1 MAQLTRH
8 SGHLPI
14 LSNNHVLWSSHH
26 WFYPYPSTVYSIP
39 AECFSSHVSRLLG
52 RTEGQCIVIFVQIY
66 RGLIKYSIYR
76 GSPISSQIA
85 RHFFMLELTKLE
97 RGHKRPFETLDYPI
111 GNPSSQCRNP
121 WFRTSSILHPVSGD
135 VQLYFAPSR
144 LQKVSSLRLHLSN
157 GFLSSPAV
165 CNALTWKRCGIISHQ
180 LAYVAPLQPM
190 WYSSALCWG
199 VLSAVS
205 SCRTPFLKNVYKLIP
220 LRCTP
225 STGTKSHN
233 GLLLELSSVA
243 CSFHTWDTK
252 IRFSTY
258 CLWSNHQPVFSWTT
272 FAGFVFQGGHIFVH
286 SFIGLFIISLTVQ
299 MVQPRPLVVTFLF
312 ESNIYF
318 TPISMSIATFRPL
331 LPFTRPTGF
340 TTDT

>member
-1 MAQLTRH
+1 MFENPRRDRQARNFTANAPKILDLKSSSEQIFSRK
-8 SGHLPI
+8 LP
-14 LSNNHVLWSSHH
+14 
-26 WFYPYPSTVYSIP
+26 
-39 AECFSSHVSRLLG
+39 LG
-52 RTEGQCIVIFVQIY
+52 A
-66 RGLIKYSIYR
+66 
-76 GSPISSQIA
+76 PD
-85 RHFFMLELTKLE
+85 
-97 RGHKRPFETLDYPI
+97 KRPFETLDYPI

-135 VQLYFAPSR
+135 VQLYFTPSR

-157 GFLSSPAV
+157 GFLGSPAV
-165 CNALTWKRCGIISHQ
+165 YNALTWKRCGIISHQ

-190 WYSSALCWG
+190 CCSSALCWG

-205 SCRTPFLKNVYKLIP
+205 SCRTPFLKNFYKLIP

-233 GLLLELSSVA
+233 GLLLELSSVV
-243 CSFHTWDTK
+243 CSFLTWDTK

-299 MVQPRPLVVTFLF
+299 MVQPCPLVVTFLF

-318 TPISMSIATFRPL
+318 TPISVSNCHLSTFAAFHTLNRFYDRHL
-331 LPFTRPTGF
+331 VCSF
-340 TTDT
+340 

>member
-1 MAQLTRH
+1 MFFITRFT
-8 SGHLPI
+8 SFGTNKRAMYCNFCSNLPWFNKVFY
-14 LSNNHVLWSSHH
+14 LSRKSNQFTNRS
-26 WFYPYPSTVYSIP
+26 P
-39 AECFSSHVSRLLG
+39 LLYAG
-52 RTEGQCIVIFVQIY
+52 AYETRTWPQKTGN
-66 RGLIKYSIYR
+66 R
-76 GSPISSQIA
+76 
-85 RHFFMLELTKLE
+85 
-97 RGHKRPFETLDYPI
+97 RPFETLDYPI
-111 GNPSSQCRNP
+111 GNSSSQCRNP

-157 GFLSSPAV
+157 GFLGSPAV

-180 LAYVAPLQPM
+180 LAYVAPLQPIC
-190 WYSSALCWG
+190 YSSALCWG

-233 GLLLELSSVA
+233 GLLLELSSVV

-299 MVQPRPLVVTFLF
+299 MVQPCPLVVTFLF

-318 TPISMSIATFRPL
+318 TPISVSIATFRPL
-331 LPFTRPTGF
+331 LPFTRSTGF
-340 TTDT
+340 TTGT

>member
-1 MAQLTRH
+1 MFFITRFT
-8 SGHLPI
+8 SFGTNKRAMYCNFCSNLPWFNKVFY
-14 LSNNHVLWSSHH
+14 LSWKSNQFTNRS
-26 WFYPYPSTVYSIP
+26 P
-39 AECFSSHVSRLLG
+39 LLYVG
-52 RTEGQCIVIFVQIY
+52 AYATRTWPQKTGNE
-66 RGLIKYSIYR
+66 
-76 GSPISSQIA
+76 
-85 RHFFMLELTKLE
+85 
-97 RGHKRPFETLDYPI
+97 RPFETLDYPV

-190 WYSSALCWG
+190 CYSSALCWG

-205 SCRTPFLKNVYKLIP
+205 SCRTPFLKNFYKLIP

-233 GLLLELSSVA
+233 GLLLELSSVV
-243 CSFHTWDTK
+243 CFFHTWDTK

-318 TPISMSIATFRPL
+318 TPISVSIATFRPL
-331 LPFTRPTGF
+331 LPFTRSTGF
-340 TTDT
+340 TTGT

>member
-1 MAQLTRH
+1 MFFITRFT
-8 SGHLPI
+8 SFGTNKRAMYCNFCSNLPWFNKVFY
-14 LSNNHVLWSSHH
+14 LSWKSNQFTNRS
-26 WFYPYPSTVYSIP
+26 P
-39 AECFSSHVSRLLG
+39 LLYVG
-52 RTEGQCIVIFVQIY
+52 AYATRTWPQKIGN
-66 RGLIKYSIYR
+66 
-76 GSPISSQIA
+76 
-85 RHFFMLELTKLE
+85 
-97 RGHKRPFETLDYPI
+97 KRPFETLDYPI

-157 GFLSSPAV
+157 GFLGSPAV

-190 WYSSALCWG
+190 CCSSALCWG

-233 GLLLELSSVA
+233 GLLLELSSVV

-272 FAGFVFQGGHIFVH
+272 FTGFVFQGGHIFVH

-299 MVQPRPLVVTFLF
+299 MVQPCPLVVTFLF

-318 TPISMSIATFRPL
+318 TPISVSIATFRPL
-331 LPFTRPTGF
+331 LPFTRSTGF
-340 TTDT
+340 TTGT